1 MRKNTFLLV
10 ILAMVSLTTM
20 AQTVDRSNFK
30 AGVLA
35 GMPVGDASD
44 YSSFAL
50 GLDVAHH
57 WGVSELFDAGIATG
71 YIHAFGDN
79 FTVTVDSFDGVSPA
93 STQEIRAEDFQI
105 IPVAAT
111 IRMYPTYEFKFGADV
126 GYAVAVNDNMD
137 GGFYIRPSIGYNI
150 TGNTELN
157 VSYIN
162 VSNDWNFSMV
172 SLGLLF
178 LF

>member
-35 GMPVGDASD
+35 GIPVGDASD

-71 YIHAFGDN
+71 YIHAFGESN
-79 FTVTVDSFDGVSPA
+79 SLAGGAVTYEF
-93 STQEIRAEDFQI
+93 EDLQF
-105 IPVAAT
+105 IPVAAA

-126 GYAVAVNDNMD
+126 GYALALNENMD

-157 VSYIN
+157 VSYIK
-162 VSNDWNFSMV
+162 VSNEVDFSMV
-172 SLGLLF
+172 ALGLLF

>member
-1 MRKNTFLLV
+1 MRKNTLLLV
-10 ILAMVSLTTM
+10 ILVMVSFTAI
-20 AQTVDRSNFK
+20 AQSVDRSSFK
-30 AGVLA
+30 AGVMA
-35 GMPVGDASD
+35 GMPIGDASD
-44 YSSFAL
+44 YSTFAL

-71 YIHAFGDN
+71 FIHAFGE
-79 FTVTVDSFDGVSPA
+79 SGSLGDGA
-93 STQEIRAEDFQI
+93 ITYKFEDIQF
-105 IPVAAT
+105 IPVAAA
-111 IRMYPTYEFKFGADV
+111 IRMYPTYEFKFGADF
-126 GYAVAVNDNMD
+126 GYALALNDNMD

-157 VSYIN
+157 VSYIS

-172 SLGLLF
+172 AVGLLF

>member
-35 GMPVGDASD
+35 GIPVGDASD

-71 YIHAFGDN
+71 YIHAFGEN
-79 FTVTVDSFDGVSPA
+79 
-93 STQEIRAEDFQI
+93 QELVGLNLKFEDIQF
-105 IPVAAT
+105 IPVAAA
-111 IRMYPTYEFKFGADV
+111 IRMYPTYQFKFGADV

>member
-1 MRKNTFLLV
+1 MRKNTLLLM
-10 ILAMVSLTTM
+10 ILAMVSFTTI
-20 AQTVDRSNFK
+20 AQSVDRSSFK

-35 GMPVGDASD
+35 GMPVGDASN
-44 YSSFAL
+44 YSTFAL

-71 YIHAFGDN
+71 FIHAFGESQTIN
-79 FTVTVDSFDGVSPA
+79 EGAATIKYEF
-93 STQEIRAEDFQI
+93 EDIQF
-105 IPVAAT
+105 IPVAAA
-111 IRMYPTYEFKFGADV
+111 IRMYPTYEFKLGADV

-162 VSNDWNFSMV
+162 VSNDWKFSMV